1 MSKRYFKIVMVL
13 ALALAVTTPAWA
25 TNGTNLIGIGPTSR
39 AMGGVGVAA
48 PQDPMGAIFANPAAM
63 CFGPYCPGAA
73 ATFGGTIFS
82 PTVKSSVT
90 AGGGTA
96 SEDSGMKP
104 FIVPAVGITAPI
116 NPRLRFGFGAYG
128 FSGMGVDYRAKST
141 PFYGNLYTKLELM
154 KFAPNLAYQVS
165 DNFSIGGNLSINYQ
179 NLDLGHGS
187 SHDYAYGLQLGAIYK
202 LGMFSFGAS
211 YATPQ
216 SVTHKNVTTFNIG
229 TTLYDLELESP
240 AIYAAGV
247 AAAPTDKLLV
257 EFNIKMYPWSS
268 SAGYKDFDWE
278 DQWVYALG
286 VQYKVVPTVAL
297 RAGYNYSKNPVKDH
311 SGYNSAASTNVQGVA
326 VPNPN
331 LEAFRILGFP
341 AIVEQH
347 VTCGLGWE
355 LSQNF
360 LLNLSYMHA
369 FENEITETD
378 NSGGI
383 TYKSSLSE
391 DSLSFDLT
399 WRF

>member
-82 PTVKSSVT
+82 PTVKSTST
-90 AGGGTA
+90 NPGGTA
-96 SEDSGMKP
+96 SEDSAMKP
-104 FIVPAVGITAPI
+104 FIVPAVGITSPI
-116 NPRLRFGFGAYG
+116 TPRLRFGFGAYG
-128 FSGMGVDYRAKST
+128 FSGMGVDYRSKS
-141 PFYGNLYTKLELM
+141 PLIYGNLYTKLELM

-165 DNFSIGGNLSINYQ
+165 DNFSIGGNVSINYQ
-179 NLDLGHGS
+179 NLDLGMGS

-202 LGMFSFGAS
+202 LGMFSIGAS

-216 SVTHKNVTTFNIG
+216 SVTHKNVTDFNMG
-229 TTLYDLELESP
+229 GARYDLELESP
-240 AIYAAGV
+240 AIYAAGI

-268 SAGYKDFDWE
+268 SAGYRDFDWE

-286 VQYKVVPTVAL
+286 VQYKVVPSVAL
-297 RAGYNYSKNPVKDH
+297 RAGYNYAKNPIKKHD
-311 SGYNSAASTNVQGVA
+311 GYAPFGTTNVQGAPVTTA
-326 VPNPN
+326 NY
-331 LEAFRILGFP
+331 ETFRILGFP

-347 VTCGLGWE
+347 ITFGLGWE
-355 LSQNF
+355 MTEKF
-360 LLNLSYMHA
+360 LINLSYMHA
-369 FENEITETD
+369 FEEEISQASAG
-378 NSGGI
+378 NVFVH
-383 TYKSSLSE
+383 KSSLSE